1 MDYIEK
7 LKEHVLDRLR
17 DARASNS
24 LPKEIFIATYSD
36 DAALRRFRPGKDWP
50 GGAAEHT
57 AAMLKVAAAVS
68 KDYPELKINLKD
80 IEEKKYDAW
89 LVRNMLED
97 NEESRAMFIASET
110 KPKRK
115 RGWAGNRKGKP
126 KGCLQ
131 KKPKKPKGRRI
142 MFRLDADD
150 FLMFLQVFGNKDFS
164 KQCREVIMDYVRGR
178 LGKK

>member
-1 MDYIEK
+1 M
-7 LKEHVLDRLR
+7 LTRLDE
-17 DARASNS
+17 AREANT
-24 LPKEIFIATYSD
+24 LPKEIFIATYAD
-36 DAALRRFRPGKDWP
+36 DAALKRFRPGEDWP
-50 GGAAEHT
+50 GGAAEHR
-57 AAMLKVAAAVS
+57 AAMLKVAAAVAR
-68 KDYPELKINLKD
+68 DYPELKVNLKD
-80 IEEKKYDAW
+80 IEEKKYDSW
-89 LVRNMLED
+89 LIRNMLED

-110 KPKRK
+110 KPKRR

-150 FLMFLQVFGNKDFS
+150 FLMFLQVFGNKGFS
-164 KQCREVIMDYVRGR
+164 KQCREVVMDYVRGR